1 MTCSGCRWCRLFCDD
16 IVATQP
22 SWTGAWLSLA
32 IVVIVVGTNVTEK
45 EEQQD
50 LIAGSRRRLNTD
62 TRTDTKY
69 EEQQTSSPS
78 FITPNNISVITGELL
93 YNTSELQVAH
103 QVVETNN
110 IDISQTDDAIFEH
123 DKQQVNTTISTKNL

>member
-1 MTCSGCRWCRLFCDD
+1 M
-16 IVATQP
+16 
-22 SWTGAWLSLA
+22 A

-123 DKQQVNTTISTKNL
+123 NKQQVNTTISTKNL